1 MRDVGTMGGKP
12 STVRPKSDPTPMLPI
27 GDARGTAG
35 RSIFGFSLFKSGGLG
50 HPELFMALC
59 AAIWLMNSWMSLES
73 GLPSFRSGLWV
84 SLLSVPV
91 WAAVGVAC
99 SLPVLFILRLGE
111 VSFAMSTWH
120 RFNVG
125 LALGLVLKPL
135 LGITV

>member
-1 MRDVGTMGGKP
+1 MRDLGTMGGKP
-12 STVRPKSDPTPMLPI
+12 PAAAPVLPI
-27 GDARGTAG
+27 GDARETMGK
-35 RSIFGFSLFKSGGLG
+35 SSFGCSLLKSRGPG

-59 AAIWLMNSWMSLES
+59 VALWLMNSWMSVES
-73 GLPSFRSGLWV
+73 GLPSFWSGLWV
-84 SLLSVPV
+84 SVVSVPV

-99 SLPVLFILRLGE
+99 SLLVLFILRLGE
-111 VSFAMSTWH
+111 VSFAMSMWH